1 MTSIIYEIV
10 LCSFLTFV
18 STDLRTVI
26 YKYTHIGHRNT
37 AGFIRSVLSGLAES
51 SLSYFVGQKYSQ
63 LLPFC
68 IHTYRVPD
76 KWFSLRIPACNEA
89 EVLNRS
95 WWVAPSLAFWALT
108 SFQIRYGYR
117 YFTTSDVTFAL
128 PKLVL
133 QSAWTNKTEDVL
145 RHIVVYY
152 TIHNFQYTE
161 FYDRSANFSS
171 LCVAFFIFFVLFF
184 TLWYVRDTRT
194 FLSDEAAVK
203 LPNLLKAKGHGMW
216 KAYFF
221 ASHRLC
227 LGGRTSQWEI
237 RKQDL
242 WCLGE
247 VKRNEVAAYY

>member
-117 YFTTSDVTFAL
+117 YYKRRNICIAQACFTECL
-128 PKLVL
+128 
-133 QSAWTNKTEDVL
+133 NKQNWRCTTTYSCLLYYTQLSVYWVL
-145 RHIVVYY
+145 R
-152 TIHNFQYTE
+152 
-161 FYDRSANFSS
+161 
-171 LCVAFFIFFVLFF
+171 
-184 TLWYVRDTRT
+184 
-194 FLSDEAAVK
+194 
-203 LPNLLKAKGHGMW
+203 
-216 KAYFF
+216 
-221 ASHRLC
+221 
-227 LGGRTSQWEI
+227 
-237 RKQDL
+237 
-242 WCLGE
+242 
-247 VKRNEVAAYY
+247 

>member
-1 MTSIIYEIV
+1 M
-10 LCSFLTFV
+10 
-18 STDLRTVI
+18 
-26 YKYTHIGHRNT
+26 
-37 AGFIRSVLSGLAES
+37 
-51 SLSYFVGQKYSQ
+51 
-63 LLPFC
+63 
-68 IHTYRVPD
+68 YRVPD

-95 WWVAPSLAFWALT
+95 WWVALSLAFWALT

-171 LCVAFFIFFVLFF
+171 LCVAFFFIFFCAIFHPLICARHQNISFRWSSCEITQFTEGKRTRYVKSVFF
-184 TLWYVRDTRT
+184 RFTPTVSRWTYEPMGNKKAGLVVSWRGKKKWSSC
-194 FLSDEAAVK
+194 L
-203 LPNLLKAKGHGMW
+203 LLNLTVAW
-216 KAYFF
+216 C
-221 ASHRLC
+221 AS
-227 LGGRTSQWEI
+227 GTKYTASST
-237 RKQDL
+237 
-242 WCLGE
+242 E
-247 VKRNEVAAYY
+247 VQ